1 MHETMLLATAAMLA
15 MAGLAATQIEQRVY
29 AKLFARPA
37 RPLRRESS
45 NK

>member
-29 AKLFARPA
+29 AKLFAR
-37 RPLRRESS
+37 RRGGKTAEAA
-45 NK
+45 K